1 MGLPKTTSIILLNT
15 LTLSL
20 NFPRIT
26 AQLVSSIGGNHTS
39 FYASCH
45 TESHSF
51 VRFIG

>member
-1 MGLPKTTSIILLNT
+1 MDLPKTTSIILLNT

-20 NFPRIT
+20 DFSRIT
-26 AQLVSSIGGNHTS
+26 ARLVSPIRGSHTS
-39 FYASCH
+39 FDVSYH